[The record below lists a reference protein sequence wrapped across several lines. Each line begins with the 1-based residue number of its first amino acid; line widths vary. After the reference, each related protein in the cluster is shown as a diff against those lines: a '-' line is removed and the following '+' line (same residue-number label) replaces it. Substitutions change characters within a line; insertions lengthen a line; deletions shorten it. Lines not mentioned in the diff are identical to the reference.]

1 MYLFASSFKRQ
12 LFVLGIILV
21 FGILFLSGMMEI
33 IEEKEREATR
43 ARLEKAHQQALVT
56 FEDGIERFATLI
68 SGIRAYMVASP
79 DFPTQNEL
87 QDFVA
92 HQLRDIKYTEN
103 LTVSFVDTAHV
114 FRYSFDKDV
123 IDPVGLV
130 GTSVKMLRNQ
140 VEIDRLNAMLQDE
153 HLHLSQPI
161 NLLEGFVGLPITFSV
176 VKDGKVLGYIAAIID
191 FNALVTSLYEVNDEE
206 EFVYRFSVG
215 NLLDFDRARVH
226 DGSRVYH
233 DQIDSSYYQYYDLEQ
248 SDFLYSTLNLYG
260 LEFQIGSAPVGTL
273 YASSANEF
281 LSILLYGWYILLIT
295 FFGFSL
301 YRLMKFRK
309 LNIRL
314 QDSNRTIRQQ
324 TNQLETQNAELK
336 QVVHTKDKLFSI
348 IGHDLKS
355 PLNSLITIVNL
366 AESDRITAEETKN
379 FVHDVGEA
387 ARHNL
392 SLLDNL
398 LRWSMQNSGADR
410 VRKMDLRLFD
420 MVQDTSDQLE
430 MVAKTKQI
438 NIVNEVDQNLMLQA
452 DYEMIS
458 TILRN
463 LISNAIKFS
472 YPEDSILVDAKI
484 EKDTVILSVTDTGV
498 GMTQDELNALFHTG
512 SDVVR
517 RGTNDEPGTGLGL
530 VVVRDF
536 IEKHDGE
543 LIIHS
548 KEGKGSTF
556 EVKFPNGWIEGDVPM
571 KVVPINEKQYANS
584 R

>member
-1 MYLFASSFKRQ
+1 LDAM
-12 LFVLGIILV
+12 
-21 FGILFLSGMMEI
+21 
-33 IEEKEREATR
+33 
-43 ARLEKAHQQALVT
+43 
-56 FEDGIERFATLI
+56 
-68 SGIRAYMVASP
+68 
-79 DFPTQNEL
+79 
-87 QDFVA
+87 
-92 HQLRDIKYTEN
+92 LRDQ
-103 LTVSFVDTAHV
+103 
-114 FRYSFDKDV
+114 R
-123 IDPVGLV
+123 
-130 GTSVKMLRNQ
+130 
-140 VEIDRLNAMLQDE
+140 
-153 HLHLSQPI
+153 LHLSQPI
-161 NLLEGFVGLPITFSV
+161 NLLEGYVGLPITFSV

-191 FNALVTSLYEVNDEE
+191 FNALVTSLYEVNDGE

-215 NLLDFDRARVH
+215 DELDFDRARVH
-226 DGSRVYH
+226 DGARVYH
-233 DQIDSSYYQYYDLEQ
+233 DQVDSTYYQYYNLEKG
-248 SDFLYSTLNLYG
+248 DFLYSRLNLYG

-273 YASSANEF
+273 YAGSANEF
-281 LSILLYGWYILLIT
+281 LSILLYGWYLLLIT

-314 QDSNRTIRQQ
+314 QDSNRTIQQQ

-366 AESDRITAEETKN
+366 AESDRISADETRN
-379 FVHDVGEA
+379 FVHDVGRA

-392 SLLDNL
+392 NLLDNL

-410 VRKMDLRLFD
+410 VRKMDFRLFD

-438 NIVNEVDQNLMLQA
+438 NIVNEVEKNLMLQA

-458 TILRN
+458 TVLRN